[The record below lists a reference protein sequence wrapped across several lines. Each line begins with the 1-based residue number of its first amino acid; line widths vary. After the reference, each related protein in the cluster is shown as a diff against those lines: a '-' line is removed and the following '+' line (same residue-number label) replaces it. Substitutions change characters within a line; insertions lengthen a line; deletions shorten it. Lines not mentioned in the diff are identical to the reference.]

1 MLFIERSKAPLSPL
15 SVWSA
20 TSFKAHWPFIKIN
33 YQRSLLA
40 YFTGMKLLPFRRVFG
55 CLLMETT
62 CMKRA
67 VLALAGLQRLVSLAR
82 QQHHRPLRGEAD
94 GFGGQDSQ
102 AD

>member
-1 MLFIERSKAPLSPL
+1 VLKSTFVLQ
-15 SVWSA
+15 SA
-20 TSFKAHWPFIKIN
+20 LAVHQD

-40 YFTGMKLLPFRRVFG
+40 YFPGMNVPASFG
-55 CLLMETT
+55 FLLMETT